1 MRPDSVVVSCEH
13 ASHRIPARY
22 QHLFRDARSLVAS
35 HCGWD
40 IGAAAVARAIARHC
54 QAPLFAGRASRL
66 LVDLNRSL
74 HHRAAFS
81 QWTRPLPYSQ
91 RTEIANRHYFP
102 YRTAVE
108 ECLRQRLGSGEVVLH
123 VSVHSFTPVWQ
134 GVRRRADIGL
144 LYDPQRP
151 FERLLCATWK
161 DALRAVAPEL
171 RVRRNYPYRG
181 TSDGFSVALRR
192 SLRTARYACVELEI
206 NQALLQDTGVRA
218 IARVIAASLAPLVAS
233 LRPGPRPAAD

>member
-13 ASHRIPARY
+13 ASQQIPAPYR
-22 QHLFRDARSLVAS
+22 HLFHGALPLVAS
-35 HCGWD
+35 HRGWD
-40 IGAAAVARAIARHC
+40 IGAAAVARAIARSF

-81 QWTRPLPYSQ
+81 QWTRPLPHSQ
-91 RTEIANRHYFP
+91 RMEIAKRHYFP

-108 ECLRQRLGSGEVVLH
+108 DCLRQRLGSGEFVLH

-151 FERLLCATWK
+151 SERLLCSAWK

-181 TSDGFSVALRR
+181 TSDGFSVALRQ
-192 SLRTARYACVELEI
+192 SLRSARYACVELEI
-206 NQALLQDTGVRA
+206 NQALLQEPGGRA
-218 IARVIAASLAPLVAS
+218 IARAISASLAPLVAI
-233 LRPGPRPAAD
+233 PRLG